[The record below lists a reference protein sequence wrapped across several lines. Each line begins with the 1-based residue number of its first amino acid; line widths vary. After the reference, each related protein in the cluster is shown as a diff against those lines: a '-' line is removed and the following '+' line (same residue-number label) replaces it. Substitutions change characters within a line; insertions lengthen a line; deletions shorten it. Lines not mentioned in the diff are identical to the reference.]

1 MPIERNSSTK
11 QVSTIVM
18 MMAATAVVVLLVF
31 LLIRAASGSG
41 GVSLKL
47 GDNRFDAGNAK
58 ERAASIARSGPLLFS
73 DVSGGG
79 QNRPMFLNH
88 LGNDPRTGWVAV
100 DARPPGAKRGCFLVW
115 SRTTKQFHPKSACA
129 PGIFPADG
137 TGLVSYPWK
146 YTEAETV
153 EIDLRDAVQP
163 GAVTTTTVR

>member
-1 MPIERNSSTK
+1 MPIERTSSTK

-18 MMAATAVVVLLVF
+18 MVAATAVVVLLVY

-47 GDNRFDAGNAK
+47 GDDRFDAGNAK
-58 ERAASIARSGPLLFS
+58 ERAASIAKSGPLLFS

-88 LGNDPRTGWVAV
+88 LGDDPRAGWVAV

-115 SRTTKQFHPKSACA
+115 SRSAKEFRPRDGCA
-129 PGIFPADG
+129 PGAFPADG

-163 GAVTTTTVR
+163 GSATTTTAS